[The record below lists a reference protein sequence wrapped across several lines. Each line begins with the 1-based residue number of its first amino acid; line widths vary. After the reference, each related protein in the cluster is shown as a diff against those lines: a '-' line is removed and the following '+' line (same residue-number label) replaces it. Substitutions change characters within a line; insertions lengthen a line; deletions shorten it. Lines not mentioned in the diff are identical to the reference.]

1 MSKLIGIDLG
11 TTNSE
16 ACVLEGGEPKMLSSA
31 EGSKYFPSVVA
42 FTEDGMVVGEHAKR
56 QAVLNPEKTIFEI
69 KRKMGTDYTVKIDDK
84 EYTPEQISAFILQK
98 IKRDAEDYLN
108 DTVDQA
114 VITVPAYFD
123 DNQRRATRDA
133 GQIAGLEVLR
143 IINEPTAASLA
154 YQMDKEEEATI
165 AVFDFGGG
173 TFDITILEV
182 GDGVFEVK
190 ATNGDTQLGGGDIDR
205 TLVNHFLNRFKE
217 DTGIDLSQN
226 REAMQRLTEAAEKAK
241 IELSTMKK
249 TNINLPFIYADDSG
263 PKHMNYDLTRAKME
277 ELVRP
282 VIEKVREPCESCI
295 KDAGVSKQDI
305 DHVIL
310 VGGSTRMPM
319 MREIV
324 KDIFGKE
331 SERGV
336 DPMEC
341 VAAGAAIQAGV
352 ISGEVTDILL
362 LDVTPLTLSVETAG
376 GVATPLIE
384 RNTTIPTK
392 ITKTFTTAAD
402 NQTAVTIN
410 VLQGER
416 PMAKDNV
423 SLGQFNL
430 EGIPPAPRGVPQ
442 IDVTF
447 DIDANGILNV
457 NAKDKG
463 TGKENHITITGSTRL
478 SQDDIDKMVKEAKE
492 HEEED
497 KRKKEE
503 IETRNEADSLVY
515 TTEKMLDDYKDQ
527 ISQDVHDRI
536 KEKVDALKKALEGE
550 DIEEIKKKQ
559 EELSNEVQ
567 EIGKQMYE
575 QAAQAQAQAG
585 QQAGQT
591 GQQGGSGS
599 GGTYDADYEV
609 KK

>member
-1 MSKLIGIDLG
+1 
-11 TTNSE
+11 
-16 ACVLEGGEPKMLSSA
+16 
-31 EGSKYFPSVVA
+31 
-42 FTEDGMVVGEHAKR
+42 
-56 QAVLNPEKTIFEI
+56 
-69 KRKMGTDYTVKIDDK
+69 
-84 EYTPEQISAFILQK
+84 
-98 IKRDAEDYLN
+98 
-108 DTVDQA
+108 
-114 VITVPAYFD
+114 
-123 DNQRRATRDA
+123 
-133 GQIAGLEVLR
+133 
-143 IINEPTAASLA
+143 
-154 YQMDKEEEATI
+154 
-165 AVFDFGGG
+165 
-173 TFDITILEV
+173 
-182 GDGVFEVK
+182 GVFEVK

-591 GQQGGSGS
+591 GQQGGPGS